1 MPSLEER
8 VQQLEDIE
16 DIRRLKMDYAAHC
29 DNHYDAPKIAAL
41 FTEDG
46 VFEAGEFGVHK
57 GRQAVHDLFD
67 PISGRLTFAL
77 HYYMGDKIEVTGDT
91 ATGTWYFWSPRPSK
105 GSPSSTPPPTTTSTA
120 RSTGA
125 GTSRSRR
132 STSSS
137 SRPTRTAGQDAVRRP
152 LTAPRSGCVTT
163 ARRRPRRRAATM
175 WIRDRSSSTARSL
188 SGSPSTS
195 NRSASFPSSTVP
207 ACSAMP
213 RISAFVAVDATSAP
227 IAPSAFDL
235 NCSSRALNG

>member
-67 PISGRLTFAL
+67 PISDDWTFAL

-91 ATGTWYFWSPRPSK
+91 ATGTWYFWEPATIK
-105 GSPSSTPPPTTTSTA
+105 GI
-120 RSTGA
+120 
-125 GTSRSRR
+125 
-132 STSSS
+132 
-137 SRPTRTAGQDAVRRP
+137 AVFN
-152 LTAPRSGCVTT
+152 
-163 ARRRPRRRAATM
+163 AATYYDEYRKIDGR
-175 WIRDRSSSTARSL
+175 WYFTLQKIDFKFLTPYEDGWVKTPFA
-188 SGSPSTS
+188 
-195 NRSASFPSSTVP
+195 
-207 ACSAMP
+207 
-213 RISAFVAVDATSAP
+213 
-227 IAPSAFDL
+227 DL
-235 NCSSRALNG
+235 